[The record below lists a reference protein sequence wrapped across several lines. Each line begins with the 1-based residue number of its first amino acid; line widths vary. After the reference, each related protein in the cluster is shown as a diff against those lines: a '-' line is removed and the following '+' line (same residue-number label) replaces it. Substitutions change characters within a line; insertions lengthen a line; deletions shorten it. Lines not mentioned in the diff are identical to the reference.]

1 MPSRPASD
9 NKAAVQHGICRLD
22 RRDEIVRLQ
31 GGRNQTVQDGHGGF
45 PQPVRRGPPGPR
57 QRAAVD
63 PAYRSAECFAGLRV
77 FLGPFPNV
85 GGDWNQ
91 FLAYSGSALL
101 RSTAPTYS
109 GLEANFS
116 LHAKLSTWG
125 ASLPESLANPSVS
138 YGMIPGTFRGVNGG
152 SEIVLECCD
161 GFVGPLYIQQAFYPP
176 SPFVVPPGGLS
187 KLVALELH
195 PFGDQVPYTPAA
207 PIPEP
212 ASLLLFG
219 SACAA
224 AALRR
229 RRGKTEGSQR
239 ASATRI

>member
-1 MPSRPASD
+1 MRHIVLTVTLVPWTSQVD
-9 NKAAVQHGICRLD
+9 AAILFTPDSFTLTINPVF
-22 RRDEIVRLQ
+22 DETGTAAFCWQ
-31 GGRNQTVQDGHGGF
+31 CGDAD
-45 PQPVRRGPPGPR
+45 PVN
-57 QRAAVD
+57 D
-63 PAYRSAECFAGLRV
+63 LRV
-77 FLGPFPNV
+77 FLGPFPKV

-91 FLAYSGSALL
+91 FQAYSGSSTL
-101 RSTAPTYS
+101 RSTAPNYS

-116 LHAKLSTWG
+116 LYAKLSTWG

-138 YGMIPGTFRGVNGG
+138 FGMIPGRFRGVNGG

-176 SPFVVPPGGLS
+176 SPFVIPPGGRS

-195 PFGDQVPYTPAA
+195 PFGDQVPYTPAT

-224 AALRR
+224 AALKR

-239 ASATRI
+239 GSVTRI

>member
-1 MPSRPASD
+1 MRYMVLAVTLVLWTSHAE
-9 NKAAVQHGICRLD
+9 AAILFTPDTFTLTVNPVF
-22 RRDEIVRLQ
+22 DET
-31 GGRNQTVQDGHGGF
+31 GT
-45 PQPVRRGPPGPR
+45 
-57 QRAAVD
+57 AAFCWQCVD
-63 PAYRSAECFAGLRV
+63 ADPLNDLRV

-91 FLAYSGSALL
+91 FQAYSGSALL
-101 RSTAPTYS
+101 RGTPPTYI

-116 LHAKLSTWG
+116 LHAKLSAWG

-138 YGMIPGTFRGVNGG
+138 FGVIPGRFRGVNGG

-187 KLVALELH
+187 RLVALELH

-207 PIPEP
+207 DVPEP
-212 ASLLLFG
+212 ASLCLLG
-219 SACAA
+219 SALTAV
-224 AALRR
+224 ALRR
-229 RRGKTEGSQR
+229 RAR
-239 ASATRI
+239 AGNR